1 MAYASLDDLTQYLG
15 IDDSTADDGK
25 LTQFLARAQAEIDNE
40 TRRVFEVVADSTRW
54 HGAGSIQG
62 RTLFLDGDC
71 CAITS
76 ITNGNGATVAASE
89 YYTLPRNRTP
99 YYALELYSDSTV
111 AWVDGGRSGGQI
123 AVTGKWGYSLT
134 APADVVQATV
144 RLAAW
149 FYRQKDNAAGDQAIV
164 TGDVTVLPARLPE
177 DVRKLLW
184 PYLRVLV

>member
-1 MAYASLDDLTQYLG
+1 M
-15 IDDSTADDGK
+15 DSN
-25 LTQFLARAQAEIDNE
+25 Q
-40 TRRVFEVVADSTRW
+40 V
-54 HGAGSIQG
+54 
-62 RTLFLDGDC
+62 
-71 CAITS
+71 
-76 ITNGNGATVAASE
+76 
-89 YYTLPRNRTP
+89 
-99 YYALELYSDSTV
+99 
-111 AWVDGGRSGGQI
+111 GGRSGGQI

-177 DVRKLLW
+177 DVRKLLR

>member
-25 LTQFLARAQAEIDNE
+25 LTQFLARAQAAIDNE
-40 TRRVFEVVADSTRW
+40 TRRVFEVVADSMRW
-54 HGAGSIQG
+54 HGAGSVQG

-111 AWVDGGRSGGQI
+111 AWVDGGRPT
-123 AVTGKWGYSLT
+123 AA
-134 APADVVQATV
+134 APAVALTRTATV
-144 RLAAW
+144 
-149 FYRQKDNAAGDQAIV
+149 
-164 TGDVTVLPARLPE
+164 ARTIL
-177 DVRKLLW
+177 VRVFMPPKMR
-184 PYLRVLV
+184 PTSAHEN